1 MIIDTLLIRS
11 VLGFD
16 HNTKSIEELDL
27 QYEDERN
34 SMIAITESEI
44 NVYEDFY
51 EEMDNRMKIENSMD
65 MIFFGPP
72 SSFLRLDPETILHLL
87 SHTKK
92 HFIPISRA
100 LLAWDIVTDG
110 KTAAYLQG
118 REFLAFGK
126 LLNVVPEED
135 LYYANFGDP
144 SVFKYFSK
152 HHVDISNR
160 KFGILVAAY
169 RRYFGN
175 TWYTNA
181 SYINELGYLLCGFP
195 VFDLAKISPTIFKD
209 LTDDVLG
216 KLRRCSVD
224 QTKTL
229 YGIATHAEAY
239 GEPYKWSSHELGRL
253 STLFICI
260 PKQQIS
266 SITLEAIT
274 AITPAV
280 IKQMNQKKLEYFTK
294 QQIYRMNPKTRRIY
308 ILRMQLRNSLDTSKI
323 AKKRGIIISISHV
336 ALKLNIMVTLVS
348 QLNESYK
355 KYS

>member
-1 MIIDTLLIRS
+1 MMIHAIFVRS
-11 VLGFD
+11 ILGFD
-16 HNTKSIEELDL
+16 HSANTKSIEELDL

-34 SMIAITESEI
+34 SMIAITESDI

-72 SSFLRLDPETILHLL
+72 SAFLRLDSETILHIL

-92 HFIPISRA
+92 HLIPISRA

-152 HHVDISNR
+152 HYVDISNR
-160 KFGILVAAY
+160 KFGVLVAAY
-169 RRYFGN
+169 RRYYGN
-175 TWYTNA
+175 SWYKNA
-181 SYINELGYLLCGFP
+181 SHINELGYLLCGFP
-195 VFDLAKISPTIFKD
+195 VFDLAKISPTTFKE
-209 LTDDVLG
+209 LTVDVLG

-229 YGIATHAEAY
+229 YGIATHADAY

-274 AITPAV
+274 AITPVV
-280 IKQMNQKKLEYFTK
+280 IKQMNQKKLEFFTK

-323 AKKRGIIISISHV
+323 VKKQGIIISISDV
-336 ALKLNIMVTLVS
+336 VLKLNIMVTLVC
-348 QLNESYK
+348 QI
-355 KYS
+355 